1 MNLCNSLNLS
11 QLVTQATRTTDT
23 SVTLID
29 VTPTTNKSFLTSC
42 DVNISAVA
50 DHCLVAVSLNLK
62 ASSVFTRS
70 YKNYNPGLFRGD
82 LMCVPFHLVNI
93 IDDLDDQVEVF
104 NNLFL
109 DTLNEH
115 AQIKRIKIKS
125 CPNPFITA
133 EIKQS
138 MRDRWQKKARKTNDV
153 PKLELFKFFRQEV
166 KRVMRIVEKEN
177 VRSELLKCSRSTN
190 SVWKVIDQCLP
201 NKDSPLTTVEDPMVQ
216 GNRFSDFYVSVGV
229 AAAPKAK
236 ALCDHNGF
244 LDESVDAADEQI

>member
-1 MNLCNSLNLS
+1 MDLCNSLNLS
-11 QLVTQATRTTDT
+11 KLVTQPTRTTDT

-29 VTPTTNKSFLTSC
+29 VALTTNKSFLTSC

-50 DHCLVAVSLNLK
+50 DHCLVAATLNLK
-62 ASSVFTRS
+62 ASCIFTRS
-70 YKNYNPGLFRGD
+70 YKNYNPELFRGD
-82 LMCVPFHLVNI
+82 LMCVPFHFVNI
-93 IDDLDDQVEVF
+93 FEDLDDQVEVF
-104 NNLFL
+104 NYSFL

-125 CPNPFITA
+125 CPNLFITA
-133 EIKQS
+133 KSNDETC
-138 MRDRWQKKARKTNDV
+138 DRWQKKARKTNDV

-166 KRVMRIVEKEN
+166 KRVMRIVDKEN
-177 VRSELLKCSRSTN
+177 VRSELLKCSRGTN

>member
-11 QLVTQATRTTDT
+11 QLVTQPTRTTDT

-29 VTPTTNKSFLTSC
+29 VAPTTNKSFLTSC

-50 DHCLVAVSLNLK
+50 DHCLVAVTLNLK

-70 YKNYNPGLFRGD
+70 YKNYSSGLFRGD

-93 IDDLDDQVEVF
+93 FDDLDDQVEVF

-138 MRDRWQKKARKTNDV
+138 MRDRWQKKARKQTTFQNWSV
-153 PKLELFKFFRQEV
+153 LIFSGKKL
-166 KRVMRIVEKEN
+166 
-177 VRSELLKCSRSTN
+177 SE
-190 SVWKVIDQCLP
+190 
-201 NKDSPLTTVEDPMVQ
+201 
-216 GNRFSDFYVSVGV
+216 
-229 AAAPKAK
+229 
-236 ALCDHNGF
+236 
-244 LDESVDAADEQI
+244 

>member
-11 QLVTQATRTTDT
+11 QLVTQPIRTTDT

-29 VTPTTNKSFLTSC
+29 VALTTNKSFLTSC

-50 DHCLVAVSLNLK
+50 DHCLVAVTLNLK

-82 LMCVPFHLVNI
+82 LMCVSFHLVNI
-93 IDDLDDQVEVF
+93 FDDLDDQVEVF

-115 AQIKRIKIKS
+115 AQTKRIKIKS

-138 MRDRWQKKARKTNDV
+138 MR
-153 PKLELFKFFRQEV
+153 
-166 KRVMRIVEKEN
+166 
-177 VRSELLKCSRSTN
+177 
-190 SVWKVIDQCLP
+190 
-201 NKDSPLTTVEDPMVQ
+201 
-216 GNRFSDFYVSVGV
+216 
-229 AAAPKAK
+229 
-236 ALCDHNGF
+236 HNGAQW
-244 LDESVDAADEQI
+244 SVLIFSGKKLSE